1 MTAVEGLQLTKN
13 ILTRD
18 SIYFGLPCIW
28 DNVNEKYIIFSPYA
42 LKVAR
47 ISKPEIAIP
56 IVKEKLEK
64 EGFFGIPSKAE
75 DNNKIL
81 KFALIITTNCNL
93 RCDYCYSY
101 PNSTH
106 LDMTVEYALRIIKEK
121 IRSDTER
128 VYITFYGGEPTL
140 NMETIKAVVSHLEKM
155 DKIVYFLIVTNGTSS
170 DEDID
175 YLINKGFKFIVSSDG
190 TPDITNNQRHV
201 AKDMLLS
208 KHIEKTILNLV
219 QNGVTFQ
226 VRATLT
232 SRNLNSLKEG
242 FSYWASL
249 GVKFVHF
256 EPVSLSKESIR
267 KNSNHYPNPEEYV
280 ENVILALD
288 EAEKL
293 GIYVI
298 SSPYMNLLTPSTHF
312 CTTVAMEKELYA
324 PDGAISA
331 CYQVQGRKH
340 PLQAFLIGEYDK
352 DSDSFIYYEDR
363 KKKLKNIKVA
373 DDEPCSSCFAK
384 YICAGGCP
392 LRNKRETGD
401 MKGIDDWMCFVKKI
415 LIHDAIL
422 RIDRAISKRQVPIV
436 FGESIFENLVANNPS
451 IKEVNKYAYK

>member
-1 MTAVEGLQLTKN
+1 MTAVEELQLTKN
-13 ILTRD
+13 ISTKDFL
-18 SIYFGLPCIW
+18 YYGLPCVW
-28 DNVNEKYIIFSPYA
+28 DNLNEKYIIFSPYA

-47 ISKPEIAIP
+47 IACTKIATP
-56 IVKEKLEK
+56 VVKEELEK
-64 EGFFGIPSKAE
+64 EGFFGITSESE
-75 DNNKIL
+75 DNNKAL
-81 KFALIITTNCNL
+81 KIALIITTNCNL
-93 RCDYCYSY
+93 RCNYCYSY

-106 LDMTVEYALRIIKEK
+106 LDMTAEYALRIIKEK
-121 IRSDTER
+121 IKTDTEK

-140 NMETIKAVVSHLEKM
+140 NMKAIKAVVRHFEEM
-155 DKIVYFLIVTNGTSS
+155 DKTVYFLIVTNGTSS

-190 TPDITNNQRHV
+190 TPDITYNQRHP
-201 AKDMLLS
+201 AKDIPLS
-208 KHIEKTILNLV
+208 KHIEQTILKLV
-219 QNGVTFQ
+219 QKDATFQ

-232 SRNLNSLKEG
+232 SRNLTSLKEG
-242 FSYWASL
+242 FSYWSSL

-256 EPVSLSKESIR
+256 EPVSLSKESIL
-267 KNSNHYPNPEEYV
+267 KSPHPNEYV
-280 ENVILALD
+280 GNIILALD

-312 CTTVAMEKELYA
+312 CTTAAMEKELYA
-324 PDGAISA
+324 PDGSISA
-331 CYQVQGRKH
+331 CYQVQRRKH
-340 PLQAFLIGEYDK
+340 PLQEFLIGEYAK

-373 DDEPCSSCFAK
+373 DDEPCINCFAK

-401 MKGIDDWMCFVKKI
+401 MKGIDDWMCHVKKY

-422 RIDRAISKRQVPIV
+422 RIDGAISKRQMPIV
-436 FGESIFENLVANNPS
+436 FGESIFESLINNNPS
-451 IKEVNKYAYK
+451 ISGGKSI